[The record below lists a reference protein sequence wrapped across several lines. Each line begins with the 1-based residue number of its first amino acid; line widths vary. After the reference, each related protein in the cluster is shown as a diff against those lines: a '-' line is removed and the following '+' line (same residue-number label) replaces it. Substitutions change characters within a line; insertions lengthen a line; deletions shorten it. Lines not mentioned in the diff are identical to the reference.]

1 MAKNNQNQKW
11 QKIINFFSSSYAY
24 VGLSSLIALIVVL
37 LFGGLALGICG
48 YSKDASPS
56 NRSKTAT
63 CGGHCLMA

>member
-1 MAKNNQNQKW
+1 MAKNYQLS
-11 QKIINFFSSSYAY
+11 FFSSSYAY